1 MPHEDPAVT
10 VDVLQRVKP
19 GHTAAFE
26 ATLSE
31 LVGACRRCEGH
42 LGVNVYRPV
51 DEHDSSY
58 RIVFKFAR
66 LSQLRR
72 WEVSPLRLA
81 LLARLAEHT
90 VVPPQISVLSGL
102 ETWFTLPRQPGVPP
116 PPRHKMV
123 VITTLT
129 IFLLINLVSLAL
141 SPLVRE
147 LHPLLRTLLVTATTV
162 TLMTYLVMP
171 RMTRLFRRWLYP
183 RA

>member
-1 MPHEDPAVT
+1 M
-10 VDVLQRVKP
+10 
-19 GHTAAFE
+19 
-26 ATLSE
+26 
-31 LVGACRRCEGH
+31 
-42 LGVNVYRPV
+42 
-51 DEHDSSY
+51 
-58 RIVFKFAR
+58 
-66 LSQLRR
+66 
-72 WEVSPLRLA
+72 
-81 LLARLAEHT
+81 
-90 VVPPQISVLSGL
+90 VPPQISVLSGL